1 MDCIDILMLRLL
13 SEAVEED
20 FNVALD
26 YSAEEK
32 SIMISKGD
40 IVWFEVHCMPYYEEW
55 EEKAIEVI
63 NYEEDRYYHYLDL
76 ETAYALLKEFIVN
89 LYINDYEVE
98 E

>member
-1 MDCIDILMLRLL
+1 MLRLL
-13 SEAVEED
+13 GEAVEED
-20 FNVALD
+20 FDVDLD
-26 YSAEEK
+26 YSTEEK
-32 SIMISKGD
+32 SIVISKFGE
-40 IVWFEVHCMPYYEEW
+40 VWFEVHCMPFYEEW

-63 NYEEDRYYHYLDL
+63 NYEEDKYYHYLDV